1 MLIKNYWYCFYANE
15 CKLKAIYIY
24 SITLKLLLKKENLV
38 GLFLFGINMLGG
50 ISNHKFI
57 FIVLPS

>member
-1 MLIKNYWYCFYANE
+1 MLIENYWYCFYANE
-15 CKLKAIYIY
+15 CKLKSNIY

-38 GLFLFGINMLGG
+38 GLFLFGINMLGD

-57 FIVLPS
+57 LIVLPS